1 MHCNRINNEGYV
13 KVYPLVNS
21 CNGYPQPRKS
31 AGFPGVLLGQGQA
44 ILYSLLYIGLEEGFI
59 QKRRQSPSLL
69 SEGQNVFNF
78 LPRYSCF
85 AL

>member
-1 MHCNRINNEGYV
+1 MLMHCNRINNEGYV

-44 ILYSLLYIGLEEGFI
+44 ILQPTIYRPRRRIYTEE
-59 QKRRQSPSLL
+59 KAKPL
-69 SEGQNVFNF
+69 SAVSGTE
-78 LPRYSCF
+78 CI
-85 AL
+85 